1 MVWQELY
8 VSRLYELV
16 EIEGLE
22 MAVGSVLDILFSMLS
37 DISKV
42 FFIG

>member
-22 MAVGSVLDILFSMLS
+22 TAVGSVLDILFSMLS

-42 FFIG
+42 